1 MRSKSRECA
10 FKIIYA
16 EMFAEADQ
24 EGLRRG
30 VYKTAG
36 LNEEEREYAE
46 ALVNNVN
53 EHKEELCE
61 VLDRF
66 SIGFSEKRMFPIDKS
81 LLLMALAEM
90 RYMEGVPPVVSIDES
105 VGLARKYSTEK
116 SAGFVNGVL
125 AAYLTEEGK

>member
-105 VGLARKYSTEK
+105 VGLARKYSTEN
-116 SAGFVNGVL
+116 S
-125 AAYLTEEGK
+125 TIPT